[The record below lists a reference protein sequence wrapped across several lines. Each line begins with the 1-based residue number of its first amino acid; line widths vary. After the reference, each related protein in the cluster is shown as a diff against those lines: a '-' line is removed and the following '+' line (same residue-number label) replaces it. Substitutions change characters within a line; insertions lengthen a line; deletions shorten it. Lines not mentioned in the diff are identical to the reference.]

1 MLISTINIEVV
12 HMSNGIIF
20 GNFIES
26 ENISTAW
33 LNAVCTLR
41 NNKNEAFGLAVKI
54 LNPTKIDQQLT
65 NELDNLITKSGLQS
79 LHTVSNTIFPQH
91 LYRKSENYN
100 EFFRRFNK
108 IYLKIRKSPKN
119 RSGTYF
125 GRLTN
130 WNNSNQDNDVINQIN
145 KLLNKI
151 NYRPFGL
158 KSSYLANVFDPLR
171 DQDKYYGF
179 PCLSFIDFKLEP
191 STNQLHL
198 IAFYRNHRF
207 WERAYGNYVGLGQ
220 LLEFMCTET
229 NMELGNLLVIS
240 SHAEIENHKKD
251 IDYLINKYQS

>member
-1 MLISTINIEVV
+1 M
-12 HMSNGIIF
+12 F
-20 GNFIES
+20 GSLIES

-33 LNAVCTLR
+33 LNAVSTLR
-41 NNKNEAFGLAVKI
+41 NNNNEAFGLVVKI
-54 LNPTKIDQQLT
+54 LNPSEIDQLLT
-65 NELDNLITKSGLQS
+65 DELDNLITRSGLQS

-91 LYRKSENYN
+91 LYKKSNN
-100 EFFRRFNK
+100 NSEFFNRFHK

-130 WNNSNQDNDVINQIN
+130 WNNSAQSSAVINQIN
-145 KLLNKI
+145 NLLNKI
-151 NYRPFGL
+151 NNRPFGL
-158 KSSYLANVFDPLR
+158 KSSYLANVFDPVR
-171 DQDKYYGF
+171 DQGKYYGF
-179 PCLSFIDFKLEP
+179 PCLSFIDFKIEP

-207 WERAYGNYVGLGQ
+207 WERAYGNYLGLGQ
-220 LLEFMCTET
+220 LLKFMCNET
-229 NMELGNLLVIS
+229 NMNTGNLLVIS